1 MKEVHDKKNGSFA
14 NCHRCGFRALSQ
26 AHLDLHERRH
36 HVELKCEK
44 CDFKTQSQNRLK
56 THIKVKHG
64 ENSATPRTGDKPAT
78 ARTTPR
84 KYSVKCKFNLRCRN
98 VRSCRYEHDTPQRN
112 NIQYVNPWQPLASQ
126 SQAVDDVVPFLEV
139 MTQVLRNLRRGGN

>member
-14 NCHRCGFRALSQ
+14 NCHKCGFRALSQ
-26 AHLDLHERRH
+26 AHLEMHISRQ
-36 HVELKCEK
+36 HVELQCEK

-64 ENSATPRTGDKPAT
+64 DKSATATTGDKPAT

-98 VRSCRYEHDTPQRN
+98 MRNCRYEHDTPQRN
-112 NIQYVNPWQPLASQ
+112 NIQNVNPWQPLASQ